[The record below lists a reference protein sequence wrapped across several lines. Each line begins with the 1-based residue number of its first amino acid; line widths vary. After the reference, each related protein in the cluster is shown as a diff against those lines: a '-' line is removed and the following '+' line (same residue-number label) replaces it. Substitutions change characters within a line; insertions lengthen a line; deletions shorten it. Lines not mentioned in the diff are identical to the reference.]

1 MDRYDVIVVGAGPA
15 GSACA
20 RKCVTRGLKTLL
32 VDKQKLPRR
41 KACSGII
48 ANTAQNYVLE
58 NFGPLPEEV
67 FGTPAASRGMC
78 FFFPSV
84 GPVFVDADCY
94 APYVWRAR
102 FDHFLARTSGA
113 DLQDR
118 TRFVRMDEEGNDG
131 FVAVLRQGLETVR
144 VRARYLVAADGGRSH
159 VIHTHAPDV
168 YEGMPWM
175 WACQKYYEGTV
186 DADPRYLYWFL
197 VKGMG
202 PFPWL
207 NLKDGQIII
216 GVAGTAGDKFRPRN
230 ETFLAFLK
238 RKVGLDIKREI
249 ATEGCFANTMTPL
262 NRFFPGRGRILAA
275 GDAMGLMHQGGEGIS
290 CALASG
296 GVAGEA
302 IVRGLADGVD
312 PLSLYKAW
320 VREETEIAL
329 DQFNPLRFKQSA
341 ASGLSRRRQSF
352 KGFSRRQKAVMFAEA
367 AGFVRK
373 EFGAVREIL
382 PSVFRNSAER
392 LMRGRYNIRMLP

>member
-1 MDRYDVIVVGAGPA
+1 
-15 GSACA
+15 
-20 RKCVTRGLKTLL
+20 
-32 VDKQKLPRR
+32 
-41 KACSGII
+41 
-48 ANTAQNYVLE
+48 
-58 NFGPLPEEV
+58 
-67 FGTPAASRGMC
+67 MC

-102 FDHFLARTSGA
+102 FDQFLARASGA
-113 DLQDR
+113 ELQDR
-118 TRFVRMDEEGNDG
+118 TRFLRMDEAGNDG
-131 FVAVLRQGLETVR
+131 FVAVMRQGKETVR
-144 VRARYLVAADGGRSH
+144 VRGRYLVAADGGRSH

-186 DADPRYLYWFL
+186 DADDRYLYWFL

-207 NLKDGQIII
+207 NIKDGQIII
-216 GVAGTAGDKFRPRN
+216 GLAGAAGDKFRPMN
-230 ETFLAFLK
+230 ETYLSFLK
-238 RKVGLDIKREI
+238 RQVGLELKREI

-262 NRFFPGRGRILAA
+262 NRFFPGRGRILAV

-296 GVAGEA
+296 GYAGEA
-302 IVRGLADGVD
+302 IVRGLATGAD
-312 PLSLYKAW
+312 PLALYRDL
-320 VREETEIAL
+320 VRGEAEVAL

-341 ASGLSRRRQSF
+341 ASTLSRRSRSF
-352 KGFSRRQKAVMFAEA
+352 QRFSRRQKAVMLAEA

-382 PSVFRNSAER
+382 PSVLRNSAER
-392 LMRGRYNIRMLP
+392 LVRGRYNLRMLP